1 MVSTDLFTLIKMK
14 IQGLSELK
22 SLQKVLGATEAQ
34 ARQTSSALNRMTT
47 QTSAAASSANDAG
60 GQFGKMFNLGMNL
73 MFVGLALQQV
83 FGGLAREML
92 SMTGASTAFAAGLKS
107 ALLPVFVA
115 ITPLFVQL
123 GNALANMSRPL
134 KLLVG
139 SLVALLAVLGPVL
152 FFGSQLFLL
161 AQALSISL
169 GSMLLTLGGLLLV
182 FTTLAMAVFF
192 LMRAFKGINPVI
204 SALAA
209 IVAGTLLAV
218 LSPVVGVVVALLGV
232 FAGLM
237 GIFKKFGDVIGTVAS
252 IIVAAI
258 GVLLAVFFSI
268 PIGIGVVVAAAVAL
282 FLNFKDSIIKTLKNI
297 GRRIGKFISGVVN
310 FFANLGRKLGN
321 LMSKIKIIIV
331 KAIAEFVKAGISK
344 VRGLIEFITS
354 LPGKIINGLTGLAS
368 TMMQVGKDI
377 VNGIIDGLQAI
388 GHRIADVFMDLL
400 PDPLAEAIGAVGSG
414 VGNLI
419 QGVQNVL
426 TPNDFILTGDGKMI
440 QPAADDTIIGFNGNG
455 PIQPGGGGG
464 DVTVNINDPVMKEDV
479 DVQQVVDEVEDRVNR
494 DARGRTGGL

>member
-1 MVSTDLFTLIKMK
+1 
-14 IQGLSELK
+14 
-22 SLQKVLGATEAQ
+22 
-34 ARQTSSALNRMTT
+34 
-47 QTSAAASSANDAG
+47 
-60 GQFGKMFNLGMNL
+60 
-73 MFVGLALQQV
+73 
-83 FGGLAREML
+83 
-92 SMTGASTAFAAGLKS
+92 
-107 ALLPVFVA
+107 
-115 ITPLFVQL
+115 
-123 GNALANMSRPL
+123 
-134 KLLVG
+134 
-139 SLVALLAVLGPVL
+139 
-152 FFGSQLFLL
+152 LFLL

-440 QPAADDTIIGFNGNG
+440 QPAADDTIIGLNGNG